1 MTGRIWSGGER
12 DGGGAGRQG
21 PGAGERGERERGTD
35 RTEKQKRKRKGEAAS
50 SGGKK
55 NKIASLSPSDDD
67 FRVKDTR
74 GWKERR
80 KKGETAEEE
89 GGERQRRQGESRR
102 GEGEAGEQSWCGK
115 GRTEKQWLPM
125 LFLLPPLFSLF
136 PFARQVLN

>member
-1 MTGRIWSGGER
+1 MTGRIRSGGER

-67 FRVKDTR
+67 FRVNDTR

-80 KKGETAEEE
+80 KKGGNSRGGRGETKKARGKQE
-89 GGERQRRQGESRR
+89 RR
-102 GEGEAGEQSWCGK
+102 G
-115 GRTEKQWLPM
+115 
-125 LFLLPPLFSLF
+125 
-136 PFARQVLN
+136 